1 MVFALEEGPFF
12 AQSTLFM
19 TIIDLLLILSIFQK
33 IQLPRRV
40 RTTALL
46 APTIAVAVIST
57 EFLLFSFNDKKNIFA
72 DATHTVSYL
81 EECKNKKI
89 QTLSFSRDKRSPLYS
104 KNVHPILIEDA
115 SYFGFFQDSI
125 LNRNSID
132 QVYLHNQKMGRKINY
147 LMGDNEIC
155 FFDPTV
161 KGVLDS
167 SHPRDY
173 RILEHIDLETN
184 ES

>member
-1 MVFALEEGPFF
+1 
-12 AQSTLFM
+12 M

-57 EFLLFSFNDKKNIFA
+57 EFLLFLSMIKTSRWR
-72 DATHTVSYL
+72 DAYRFLSRVQKQ
-81 EECKNKKI
+81 ED

-173 RILEHIDLETN
+173 RI
-184 ES
+184 